1 MERERNNICID
12 SVAAHKD
19 ATCYHPLLGD
29 NWTTGL
35 CIGLSFSSFPQV
47 SQKRVVNSG
56 STLEIQ
62 QELPS
67 GSSSLPMAVELLEL
81 EDKSSSLWLLV
92 EF

>member
-35 CIGLSFSSFPQV
+35 CIGKPSF
-47 SQKRVVNSG
+47 
-56 STLEIQ
+56 
-62 QELPS
+62 
-67 GSSSLPMAVELLEL
+67 GSSSFLPPTTRLRNYIARTSALAAAGLKRDMVG
-81 EDKSSSLWLLV
+81 S
-92 EF
+92 